1 MLEVSGAHGA
11 RSMIAPYAILMKP
24 SNAHNLFSGYPG
36 LSQRP
41 IPAHTHRVIPRAA
54 HAGPKDT
61 AMGKKC
67 RPTAKRIA
75 KSKERSPAGRY
86 IATATRTR
94 MASTQME

>member
-1 MLEVSGAHGA
+1 
-11 RSMIAPYAILMKP
+11 MIAPYAILMRP

-41 IPAHTHRVIPRAA
+41 IPAHTHRVTPRAA
-54 HAGPKDT
+54 QTGPKDT

-75 KSKERSPAGRY
+75 KSKERSPALRY
-86 IATATRTR
+86 NATATRIR
-94 MASTQME
+94 MASALMEPNRNQS